1 MSYELLSGRYP
12 FPQARLDGMR
22 PLMRAQ
28 LSEKPRPLAEISPD
42 VPGPI
47 AEAVMRYIRKEPRRR
62 PDSAGLLRSAIAA
75 HLGIDESTA
84 VYAGSLTPAR
94 PMLSVVGFVCRSHE
108 LETLDDVLCR
118 CLSPSGFDDSAAG
131 LEVPPSLIV
140 VSGEPGIGKS
150 SIVQEADALRAA
162 MAVRFTRDGVTT
174 AIWRRFNPLSRSS
187 AS

>member
-1 MSYELLSGRYP
+1 
-12 FPQARLDGMR
+12 MR

-47 AEAVMRYIRKEPRRR
+47 ADAVMRYLRKEPRRR
-62 PDSAGLLRSAIAA
+62 PDSAGLLRNAIAA
-75 HLGIDESTA
+75 HLGIDDQTA

-94 PMLSVVGFVCRSHE
+94 PMLSVVGFICRSHE
-108 LETLDDVLCR
+108 LEALDDLLCR
-118 CLSPSGFDDSAAG
+118 CLSPSGIDDSTAG

-140 VSGEPGIGKS
+140 VSGEPGIGKTS
-150 SIVQEADALRAA
+150 VVQEAERICAA
-162 MAVRFTRDGVTT
+162 MAARFTKGGVST
-174 AIWRRFNPLSRSS
+174 ATWPHFSRLSRSS